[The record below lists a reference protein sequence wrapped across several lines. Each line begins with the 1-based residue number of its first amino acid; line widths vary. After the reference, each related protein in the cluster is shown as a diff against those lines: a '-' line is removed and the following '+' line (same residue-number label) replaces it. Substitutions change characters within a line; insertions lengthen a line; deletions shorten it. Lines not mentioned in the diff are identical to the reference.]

1 MPRSVDAYLPMAESR
16 YLMRTVTKVLGAALL
31 LAAGSS
37 LCSAAQTNN
46 TTTPVASF
54 TQEEVKRYAGA
65 LAELQ
70 RLNQLVTTRAA
81 ALAPAQRAELDQQA
95 DEQRRTILQR
105 YALDPNSFNAMS
117 KAVETDPALSERV
130 RQALMDTLLAK

>member
-1 MPRSVDAYLPMAESR
+1 MAESAH
-16 YLMRTVTKVLGAALL
+16 LMRSVTTVLGAALL

-46 TTTPVASF
+46 TATPVASF

-70 RLNQLVTTRAA
+70 RLNQIVTTRAA
-81 ALAPAQRAELDQQA
+81 ALAPADRAVLDQQA
-95 DEQRRTILQR
+95 DEQRRGILQR

-117 KAVETDPALSERV
+117 KAVESDPALSERV
-130 RQALMDTLLAK
+130 RQALMASLVGP